1 MSQSHLVE
9 LRYISKARN
18 EMNIFGLADMV
29 SNSITS
35 NSKNKITGIIF
46 FDYGYFGQI
55 LEGELTDIEN
65 LWSKIKKDNR
75 HHEIELLGTHDIQ
88 KRRFPNWS
96 MKLFNTEEFKI
107 EFSEFSILF
116 DKFLNPLETYLS
128 IKSLWSGI

>member
-1 MSQSHLVE
+1 
-9 LRYISKARN
+9 
-18 EMNIFGLADMV
+18 MNIFGLADMV

-55 LEGELTDIEN
+55 LEGELTDVEN

-107 EFSEFSILF
+107 EFPEFSILF
-116 DKFLNPLETYLS
+116 DKFLNPLETTYLS